1 MGLSVPAQQ
10 REERSVRPLRER
22 HAGWSTVAR
31 GEEAREAGTRAEL
44 QHVATSES
52 AQHRTAAAAITP
64 ALPVT
69 QCSAYHVHAMFADNP
84 SYVRVAGYVG
94 PRRHVSQI

>member
-44 QHVATSES
+44 QHVATSQS
-52 AQHRTAAAAITP
+52 AQHRTAAAAAAAAP
-64 ALPVT
+64 APAAAAALRRA
-69 QCSAYHVHAMFADNP
+69 SASSRSA
-84 SYVRVAGYVG
+84 
-94 PRRHVSQI
+94 

>member
-44 QHVATSES
+44 QHVATSQS
-52 AQHRTAAAAITP
+52 AQHRTAAAAAAAAAAAP
-64 ALPVT
+64 APAAAVAAIAAAVAAVRG
-69 QCSAYHVHAMFADNP
+69 CSMH
-84 SYVRVAGYVG
+84 
-94 PRRHVSQI
+94 Q

>member
-44 QHVATSES
+44 QHVATSQS
-52 AQHRTAAAAITP
+52 AQHRTAAAAAAAP
-64 ALPVT
+64 APAAAAAAAADAAAAAARSVI
-69 QCSAYHVHAMFADNP
+69 APHA
-84 SYVRVAGYVG
+84 
-94 PRRHVSQI
+94 